1 MKIKNNLQI
10 LFLSVSF
17 ILLSGFRTYSQ
28 QIFAT
33 TATEVSTG
41 NHVDNIENATS
52 KNDLFA
58 TVNSNGGFL
67 LGTGAYS
74 GELKLEFSST
84 VPANTTTYIKVD
96 DLEKGLFNTLL
107 GGSLG
112 NLLADAGGTTAF
124 GDHFVQVTALD
135 NSGVVVDTGNTNN
148 LFNTPL
154 LFTTVPLKV
163 LKNKDGDIFITITPT
178 EDYKAVVIKDV
189 TDALL
194 LGVSNFINVYHAFY
208 PDPANVSCNSEEIF
222 TSYDGTG
229 ITLNLLESD
238 LENETGL
245 GTTGVRNAEFAIDT
259 DPITF
264 STISVGIISAQA
276 SMYQD
281 VYFST
286 TAAITDELDVSFRPK
301 GGSIVNVAVSQNIT
315 IELFNEEVS
324 VFSQIADAAEIV
336 EILPA
341 QGGDI
346 TKIKVTPGVEFDRL
360 RVTLTSPLGVNLDQQ
375 VDLFNV
381 KVTPETPT
389 ITIDEENQSFCAI
402 DAPKISDLRATT
414 TGTLIWYDK
423 ATQGTAYLASDALVN
438 GTKYYA
444 ANVTGNCESSSRVEV
459 TVTINDAAPP
469 TTTNTSQSF
478 CATDNPTIADL
489 DAIALGTI
497 TWYDQITGGN
507 AYVATDP
514 LINGTKY
521 YATDTGGTSE
531 ETCESSERLEVSVTV
546 QNPAPPTTTI
556 TSQNFCAI
564 DQPTIA
570 DLDAIALGTITWY
583 DQITG
588 GNAYVTTD
596 PLVDGTKY
604 YATDTSGTSEETCES
619 TDRLEVS
626 VTVQDPTPPTTTN
639 TSQSFCATDNPTIAD
654 LDASVTTGTIIWYDQ
669 ATNGNAYNSADAL
682 EDGFTYYATNSNG
695 TCEGSD
701 RLEVSV
707 TVQNPTP
714 PTSTN
719 TSQSFCAIDEP
730 TIADLDAIVTTGTIV
745 WYDQATDGNAYNSA
759 DALEDGFK
767 YYATNSNGTCEGT
780 DRLEV
785 SVTIQNPEIPTTT
798 NTSQSFCAIDQPTI
812 ADLEADASGTITWYD
827 QITGGNAYV
836 TTDPLVDGTKYYA
849 TDTGGTSEETCE
861 SSERLEVSVTVQN
874 PQTPTT
880 TNTSQS
886 FCATDNPTIA
896 DLDASITTGTIIWY
910 DQATDGNAYNSA
922 DALEDGFKYYATNSN
937 GTCEGSDRLEVSVT
951 VQDPTP
957 PTSTN
962 TSQSFCAIDQPT
974 IADLDA
980 VVTNGTII
988 WYDQATDGNA
998 YNSADAL
1005 EDGFK
1010 YYATNSNGTC
1020 EGTDRLEVTVAFQNP
1035 ETPTGNAN
1043 QSFCIVDQ
1051 PTIANLEADA
1061 SGTIIWYD
1069 QPIEGTAYSASDAL
1083 VDGLK
1088 YYAANSDGAC
1098 ESTGRLEVTVEI
1110 TDTPAPTTTNTNQSF
1125 CSVDAPV
1132 ISDLEATTTGTI
1144 VWYDQATN
1152 GSAYNA
1158 TDALED
1164 GLKYYASNNNGTCES
1179 SERLEVTVAITT
1191 AADITIQG
1199 NNSELCYRT
1208 IETYEV
1214 PTGYAPYTWSATG
1227 GEILSGGTSTDS
1239 SVEIE
1244 WTSLTDTKVSVSLTG
1259 GCFNANAAEQIVQV
1273 VVCSDLTIKNEVDF
1287 IKPTVED
1294 LITFTIDV
1302 QNSSI
1307 YVFKDVNISQ
1317 VLIDGFR
1324 YVSSNTSLGSYNE
1337 SNGIWSIPSFGSKE
1351 AATLTIKAK
1360 VNTTGGYLNTA
1371 SIISSTPTDADT
1383 SNNTAEVLVTPSCLE
1398 FYNIITPNE
1407 DGANDFFVIS
1417 CIDNYKDTDLE
1428 IFDRYGSIIYKQRNY
1443 NNDWDGIANQTG
1455 KIIKQGQKLPSGT
1468 YFFVLKFNDGST
1480 ENIKSYIQII
1490 R

>member
-135 NSGVVVDTGNTNN
+135 NSGIVVDTGNTNN

-682 EDGFTYYATNSNG
+682 EDGF
-695 TCEGSD
+695 
-701 RLEVSV
+701 
-707 TVQNPTP
+707 
-714 PTSTN
+714 
-719 TSQSFCAIDEP
+719 
-730 TIADLDAIVTTGTIV
+730 
-745 WYDQATDGNAYNSA
+745 
-759 DALEDGFK
+759 
-767 YYATNSNGTCEGT
+767 
-780 DRLEV
+780 
-785 SVTIQNPEIPTTT
+785 
-798 NTSQSFCAIDQPTI
+798 
-812 ADLEADASGTITWYD
+812 
-827 QITGGNAYV
+827 
-836 TTDPLVDGTKYYA
+836 
-849 TDTGGTSEETCE
+849 
-861 SSERLEVSVTVQN
+861 
-874 PQTPTT
+874 
-880 TNTSQS
+880 
-886 FCATDNPTIA
+886 
-896 DLDASITTGTIIWY
+896 
-910 DQATDGNAYNSA
+910 
-922 DALEDGFKYYATNSN
+922 KYYATNSN

-1069 QPIEGTAYSASDAL
+1069 QPIEGSAYSASDAL